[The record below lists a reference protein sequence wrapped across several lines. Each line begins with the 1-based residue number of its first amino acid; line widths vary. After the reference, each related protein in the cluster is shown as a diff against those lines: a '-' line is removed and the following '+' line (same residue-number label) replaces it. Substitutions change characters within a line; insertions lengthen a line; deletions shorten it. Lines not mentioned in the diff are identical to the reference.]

1 MPTIES
7 TGGGLRLQLDAQ
19 EAGILR
25 ELLNEMRLLLEA
37 DIPHSDRVMQR
48 LFPPAH
54 EDEEEQRAYEELL
67 GEQLH
72 AAKLDALR
80 AVDAKLGDEGETD
93 VVLSAEEA
101 DDWLRLIN
109 DIRLAIGTRIEV
121 DEVKMERTYDPADP
135 EGPALSVLH
144 WLGWL
149 QGSMLEELTS
159 EGGRDDAATR

>member
-1 MPTIES
+1 MPAIES
-7 TGGGLRLQLDAQ
+7 ACGGLRLQLDAQ

-25 ELLNEMRLLLEA
+25 ELLKEMRLLLEA
-37 DIPHSDRVMQR
+37 DIPRGDRVMQR

-54 EDEEEQRAYEELL
+54 NDEEEQRAYEELL

-72 AAKLDALR
+72 TAKLDALL
-80 AVDAKLGDEGETD
+80 AVDAKLGTDGGTD
-93 VVLSAEEA
+93 VSLSSEEA
-101 DDWLRLIN
+101 DDWLRVIN

-121 DEVKMERTYDPADP
+121 DEAKMERTYDPADP

-149 QGSMLEELTS
+149 QGSILEELTS
-159 EGGRDDAATR
+159 EGGRDDAGSR